1 MSLSNIAKRLEAL
14 GCRAEAHEDDIDL
27 DIDGAEIH
35 MPVDDDWLKAI
46 NTYYKSRQYKYDP
59 NQRVLTAN
67 RSAEFQVVRL
77 DPGYFYHVEHTFSDK
92 KGNTVDLAP
101 ASRYFKLAHFGSER
115 YEKSFAR
122 IKGRLLR
129 RIAPS
134 NSLGRSRARRLHRRF
149 DDLFFNFH
157 TATFTAPRKPRGRTV
172 LQVALEPVKSC
183 LFALAYGENESWE
196 LTHTI
201 KAKGLMYGRTNGH
214 SDGDHQIPHAAYDD
228 AAVTFYKVAKSSQF
242 PSQVFLA
249 FYHVLEL
256 HFLRV
261 ADESLFNAVCAQLN
275 NPDFRSTYANVT
287 KLLAAIKRND
297 NTASEKDMLLGVLLK
312 YVSEDEFIS
321 FIRDFEEQSKQRL
334 FTNTKDVVFGERYC
348 INTDKGHALN
358 TAAIVI
364 KHIRNALVH
373 SSDKYSRQSSFVP
386 MSESE
391 DTVVRYIAVVQFF
404 AERVIFAT
412 AKRDL

>member
-1 MSLSNIAKRLEAL
+1 MSLSHIAKRLEDL
-14 GCRAEAHEDDIDL
+14 GCRAEPREDGIDL
-27 DIDGAEIH
+27 DIDDAEIH
-35 MPVDDDWLKAI
+35 IPVDDDWLKAI

-59 NQRVLTAN
+59 TQRVLTSN
-67 RSAEFQVVRL
+67 RGAEFQVVRL
-77 DPGYFYHVEHTFSDK
+77 DPGYFYRVEHTFSDK
-92 KGNTVDLAP
+92 KGNTVSLAP
-101 ASRYFKLAHFGSER
+101 ASRHFKLAYFGSDR
-115 YEKSFAR
+115 YEKSFERVKA
-122 IKGRLLR
+122 RLLR
-129 RIAPS
+129 RITPP
-134 NSLGRSRARRLHRRF
+134 NSLRRSRPRRLHRRF
-149 DDLFFNFH
+149 DDLFFSFH
-157 TATFTAPRKPRGRTV
+157 TATFMAPRKPRGKSV
-172 LQVALEPVKSC
+172 IDVAIEPIKSC
-183 LFALAYGENESWE
+183 LFALAHSENESWE
-196 LTHTI
+196 LTHAI
-201 KAKGLMYGRTNGH
+201 KAKGLIYRGINGH
-214 SDGDHQIPHAAYDD
+214 SEGDQQIPHAAYDD

-275 NPDFRSTYANVT
+275 NPDFRSTYSNVT

-297 NTASEKDMLLGVLLK
+297 NTSNEKDMLLGVLRK

-321 FIRDFEEQSKQRL
+321 FIRDSEAQSKQRL
-334 FTNTKDVVFGERYC
+334 FTNTKDIVFSERYC
-348 INTDKGHALN
+348 INIDKGHALN